1 MAGDPTIRT
10 IDDARALKALA
21 HPLRLDLLEAVRLH
35 GPLTATAA
43 ADLVGESPANCSWHL
58 RQLAKY
64 GFIEEVPGATGRE
77 RPWRRTDHGMQW
89 HDSETDQAF
98 AQASRVLT
106 EVFVDREV
114 ALIKAART
122 RPQPNGWVDSAVATQ
137 SVTWLTAEELSA
149 LGDQLMDI
157 LATHRDRIDDPTRR
171 PPGSRP
177 VRMIALAAPD
187 DGLLAPNHPTTG
199 GHHELAAPLLD

>member
-1 MAGDPTIRT
+1 MMRGPSRRWPTRSGST
-10 IDDARALKALA
+10 
-21 HPLRLDLLEAVRLH
+21 
-35 GPLTATAA
+35 
-43 ADLVGESPANCSWHL
+43 CS
-58 RQLAKY
+58 RPSDCM
-64 GFIEEVPGATGRE
+64 VPSR
-77 RPWRRTDHGMQW
+77 RPPPRISSRRTDHGMQW